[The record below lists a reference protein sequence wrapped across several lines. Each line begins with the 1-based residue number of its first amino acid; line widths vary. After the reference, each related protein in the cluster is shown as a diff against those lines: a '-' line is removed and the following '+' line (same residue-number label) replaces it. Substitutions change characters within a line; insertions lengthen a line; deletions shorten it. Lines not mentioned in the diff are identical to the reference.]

1 MARMSTEAKLGLFVL
16 LGIIL
21 LAYMSLRVGQWEWF
35 TRGYEIKATFDSVA
49 GLKRDVPVEIAGVE
63 VGRVSK
69 IRLKGSKAEV
79 VMQISPEVA
88 IPADSSAVIQTKG
101 VLGEKYIEIIP
112 PKPLL
117 GAAPASA
124 RKETRYLEPGG
135 EIEHTRSAADIDRLL
150 RTMGDM
156 SEDVRKVTNSL
167 GKVIGGPEGEQNLR
181 EIVEN
186 IREATRNMNEALT
199 ENRTQFRE
207 IMDNFASFSA
217 DLREL
222 SAENRGRVS
231 DTLEN
236 LSEASA
242 QLERTMS
249 AVERLANDVE
259 QGKGVMGKLVSDQ
272 KTAEDL
278 DTTLAS
284 LRDISQKI
292 NEGKGTLG
300 KLVNDETTVT
310 QLNKTLESF
319 GDYQQ
324 KFEDFKTYVGFRGEW
339 LTDMD
344 EGKGYLT
351 LRVQPKKDKYYELAI
366 LRDPGLTEST
376 RSRTTTTT
384 DGASTTTTRVGA
396 EEDELKFSLQVAKRF
411 YDLVVRGGILESS
424 AGLGFDYYLLGDN
437 LRLSVEAFDFGRDE
451 GTHYKAYAN
460 FNFLKYFFITAGYD
474 DFGVGS
480 RRTPLVG
487 GGLNFLD
494 DDIKYLLT
502 GAPVAISAQ

>member
-1 MARMSTEAKLGLFVL
+1 
-16 LGIIL
+16 
-21 LAYMSLRVGQWEWF
+21 
-35 TRGYEIKATFDSVA
+35 
-49 GLKRDVPVEIAGVE
+49 
-63 VGRVSK
+63 
-69 IRLKGSKAEV
+69 
-79 VMQISPEVA
+79 
-88 IPADSSAVIQTKG
+88 
-101 VLGEKYIEIIP
+101 
-112 PKPLL
+112 
-117 GAAPASA
+117 
-124 RKETRYLEPGG
+124 
-135 EIEHTRSAADIDRLL
+135 
-150 RTMGDM
+150 
-156 SEDVRKVTNSL
+156 
-167 GKVIGGPEGEQNLR
+167 
-181 EIVEN
+181 
-186 IREATRNMNEALT
+186 MNEALT

-207 IMDNFASFSA
+207 TMDNFASFSA

-236 LSEASA
+236 LQAASA
-242 QLERTMS
+242 QLERTRS
-249 AVERLANDVE
+249 AVEKLANDVE

-366 LRDPGLTEST
+366 LRDPGLSETT

-384 DGASTTTTRVGA
+384 DGVSTTTTRVER

-424 AGLGFDYYLLGDN
+424 AGLGLDYYLLGDN